1 MNRLLNVLLLF
12 LTVQYPS
19 SGLPHHTSAAS
30 SDTKSPSNSGVR
42 VLTAKNFDSSLRDGK
57 VWLVEFYA
65 PWCSHCIRFAPT
77 YELIAQQLHSAQ
89 KNSSPNARKV
99 NVAKV
104 DGAAERALSSRFSV
118 KGFPSFYLID
128 GWTVR
133 EYDGSRSQ
141 ENLVKFALE
150 DYQQTEPVPFLF
162 GPFGPMGQARSLLMR
177 SGTAVVG
184 MYESIIERGTS
195 PLIAMSILCALGMG
209 MGLVMIVVVGLLC
222 MPKPKSD

>member
-1 MNRLLNVLLLF
+1 MFESIHHLNPFKTSFNENR
-12 LTVQYPS
+12 
-19 SGLPHHTSAAS
+19 
-30 SDTKSPSNSGVR
+30 
-42 VLTAKNFDSSLRDGK
+42 
-57 VWLVEFYA
+57 
-65 PWCSHCIRFAPT
+65 CSHCVRFAPT
-77 YELIAQQLHSAQ
+77 YEQIAQQLHSQQ
-89 KNSSPNARKV
+89 KTANPNSRQV

-133 EYDGSRSQ
+133 EYDGNRSQ
-141 ENLVKFALE
+141 ENLIKFAME
-150 DYQQTEPVPFLF
+150 DYENTEPVPFLF

-184 MYESIIERGTS
+184 VYEGLIEERKMS
-195 PLIAMSILCALGMG
+195 PLMAMSVLCAVFMG
-209 MGLVMIVVVGLLC
+209 AGLVMIVVLGVLC

>member
-1 MNRLLNVLLLF
+1 MVHR
-12 LTVQYPS
+12 
-19 SGLPHHTSAAS
+19 
-30 SDTKSPSNSGVR
+30 
-42 VLTAKNFDSSLRDGK
+42 
-57 VWLVEFYA
+57 
-65 PWCSHCIRFAPT
+65 CSHCVRFAPT
-77 YELIAQQLHSAQ
+77 YEQIAQQLHSAQ
-89 KNSSPNARKV
+89 KNSAPNARKV

-133 EYDGSRSQ
+133 EYDGNRSQ

-150 DYQQTEPVPFLF
+150 DYQHTEPMPFLF

-184 MYESIIERGTS
+184 MYESLIARGMR
-195 PLIAMSILCALGMG
+195 PLIAMSMLCALGMG
-209 MGLVMIVVVGLLC
+209 VGLVMIVVIGLLC